1 MFLLSHREGRCSCC
15 KTPPPGLLTQ
25 AAALFSGLNTD
36 EYLYLYLNFTANA
49 QRGTLLYALD
59 ARSPGYAIEMSMG
72 ELSKETLLR
81 PTPLQIRCVCL
92 LLQDLVQ
99 SCLRGGGG
107 ILEDMCYERRRAE
120 ACPLRTLKGC
130 CLLLQYLIQSCARG
144 GRRIVE
150 NMCYEIRQTN
160 LRLIAHKDCP
170 RMLPSSTTPER
181 KQT

>member
-81 PTPLQIRCVCL
+81 PTPLQIPSG
-92 LLQDLVQ
+92 LQKA
-99 SCLRGGGG
+99 SF
-107 ILEDMCYERRRAE
+107 
-120 ACPLRTLKGC
+120 
-130 CLLLQYLIQSCARG
+130 
-144 GRRIVE
+144 
-150 NMCYEIRQTN
+150 QTN
-160 LRLIAHKDCP
+160 LRVIAHKDCP
-170 RMLPSSTTPER
+170 RMLPSSTNPER
-181 KQT
+181 DPSRLTLPSSIFESPSKLETG